1 MVAELLP
8 VMVLDLSGSRRRDA
22 IVDTTLRE
30 DPYQTTW
37 IRTLPRAEE
46 LVRKGAV
53 RFVLLVMP
61 RRGSTSPES
70 VLNRLEKANEDVPV
84 IVVSAKPSLKQAIAA
99 VRGRARDY
107 LPGPFDRED
116 LEAVIDHLIEERG
129 YLRPDGDALTET
141 VGQRLRKAR
150 LGNDLTLK
158 RLSTR
163 TGLSPSLISQI
174 ELARTSASVA
184 TLQKLSRALRIHLS
198 EIFAGF

>member
-1 MVAELLP
+1 MVAQLLP
-8 VMVLDLSGSRRRDA
+8 VMVLDLSGSQRRDA

-30 DPYQTTW
+30 GPYHTTW
-37 IRTLPRAEE
+37 IRTLPRAEG

-61 RRGSTSPES
+61 RRGNTSPEP
-70 VLNRLEKANEDVPV
+70 VLHRLEKANDDMPV

-99 VRGRARDY
+99 VRGRACDY

-129 YLRPDGDALTET
+129 YLRPDGDPLTVT
-141 VGQRLRKAR
+141 VGQRLREAR
-150 LGNDLTLK
+150 LGSDLTLK
-158 RLSTR
+158 RLSSR

-184 TLQKLSRALRIHLS
+184 TLQKLSRALRIQLS